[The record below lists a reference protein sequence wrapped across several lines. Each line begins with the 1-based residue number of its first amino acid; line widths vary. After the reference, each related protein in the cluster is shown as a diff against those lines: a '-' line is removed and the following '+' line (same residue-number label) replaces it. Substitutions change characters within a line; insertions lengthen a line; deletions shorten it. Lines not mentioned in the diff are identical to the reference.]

1 MTEVKIKGAIVVRS
15 NKSVKVAKDTDNR
28 PIKAVQVWIQ
38 GLGIE
43 ALILGCDGLKFSKGD
58 CLSFNQLTQLGTLDD
73 SYLPIFEADKAKVV
87 KAGV

>member
-1 MTEVKIKGAIVVRS
+1 MTDVKIKGAIVVRS
-15 NKSVKVAKDTDNR
+15 NELVKVAKDTDNV
-28 PIKAVQVWIQ
+28 PIKAVRVWIQ

-43 ALILGCDGLKFSKGD
+43 ALILGCDSLNFSKGD

-87 KAGV
+87 KVGV